1 MKNGIFKLMD
11 IQIDKTYYNP
21 LSKLFNYAFFQ
32 KVCKNDNID
41 KEVELLEISGIL
53 KHFKKSPTYSEIIS
67 LLYFYFKDIY
77 RCEYIYKNEVIK
89 EIYKKK
95 KQAFK
100 DVVILNEFGI
110 NFSKADFLAVNGHVT
125 IYEIKTDLD
134 SLSRLDGQIEDYLK
148 VAQYVNIVTSPKFVN
163 ALSEHIPSNVGIL
176 VFNEKN
182 KLEIYR
188 EAILNI
194 NIDMQAVFS
203 CLNSQEHRK
212 IIHDKYVLVPQV
224 PNTQFYNTYLA
235 LFKEIEDNEAYD
247 YFIQQLKNRRQN
259 LFNPVGKVQNE
270 LLCVAMNQRNNISL
284 DNFLKICN
292 FQLVT

>member
-1 MKNGIFKLMD
+1 MD

-32 KVCKNDNID
+32 KICKNDNID
-41 KEVELLEISGIL
+41 KEKELLELSGIL

-67 LLYFYFKDIY
+67 LLYLHFKDIY

-89 EIYKKK
+89 EIYKRK
-95 KQAFK
+95 KQTFK

-148 VAQYVNIVTSPKFVN
+148 VAQYVNIVTSPKFVKE
-163 ALSEHIPSNVGIL
+163 LSGHLPSNVGIL

-182 KLEIYR
+182 KLEVYR

-194 NIDMQAVFS
+194 NIDMEVVFS

-212 IIHDKYVLVPQV
+212 IIYDKHILVPQV
-224 PNTQFYNTYLA
+224 PNTQFYSTYLS
-235 LFKEIEDNEAYD
+235 LFKEIEINEAYD

-259 LFNPVGKVQNE
+259 QFNPVGKVQNE
-270 LLCVAMNQRNNISL
+270 MLCIAMNQRNNISL
-284 DNFLKICN
+284 ENFLKICS
-292 FQLVT
+292 FQVVT